1 MPQRKSAFK
10 TLKQDSKRRVRNR
23 AVKSRL
29 RTERNKFDRML
40 ERGDVAD
47 AALQM
52 NLLTKLIQRA
62 ATRNVIHENK
72 AARLQAQFQNRLNAA
87 G

>member
-1 MPQRKSAFK
+1 MPHRKSAFK
-10 TLKQDSKRRVRNR
+10 TLKQDQKRRTRNR

-29 RTERNKFDRML
+29 RTEKNKFERMI

-47 AALQM
+47 ATQQM
-52 NLLTKLIQRA
+52 SLLTKLIQRA
-62 ATRNVIHENK
+62 ATRHVIHANK
-72 AARLQAQFQNRLNAA
+72 AARMQAQFQSRLNAA